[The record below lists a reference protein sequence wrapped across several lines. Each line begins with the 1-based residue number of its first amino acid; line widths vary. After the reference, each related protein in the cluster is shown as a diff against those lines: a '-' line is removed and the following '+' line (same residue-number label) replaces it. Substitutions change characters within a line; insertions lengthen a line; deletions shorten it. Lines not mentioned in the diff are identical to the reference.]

1 MEHNNMQSL
10 IETSNTILGSFKR
23 FKFVT
28 IACIAGF
35 FLGLMVIFVY
45 AMSIVTQAQKTVYV
59 VDNKGQAFSA
69 TQQQAGFS
77 REDEVK
83 DQSVRFHE
91 LFFNIT
97 PSNELIKRNVE
108 RALEI
113 SDKSVYSYYNNQ
125 QEQGY
130 YKQFVSANATQQI
143 AVDSVKVNMR
153 VHPYQVVTYVTEYV
167 TRETVMQKNILVT
180 RCSMLEVNRSEK
192 NVHGLQI
199 EQFEVIDNRTLE
211 TRRR

>member
-1 MEHNNMQSL
+1 MPSL
-10 IETSNTILGSFKR
+10 IETSNTILGAFRR

-28 IACIAGF
+28 VACIAGF
-35 FLGLMVIFVY
+35 FIGLTAVFVY
-45 AMSIVTQAQKTVYV
+45 ATAMISQAQKTVYV
-59 VDNKGQAFSA
+59 VDSRGQAFSA
-69 TQQQAGFS
+69 TQQQAGFG
-77 REDEVK
+77 REDEIR
-83 DQSVRFHE
+83 DQSVKFHE

-97 PSNELIKRNVE
+97 PNNDIIRRNVE

-113 SDKSVYSYYNNQ
+113 SDRSVYSYYNTL

-143 AVDSVKVNMR
+143 VVDSVRVNMR
-153 VHPYQVVTYVTEYV
+153 VHPYQVRTYATEYL
-167 TRETVMQKNILVT
+167 TRESVMSKNTLVT
-180 RCSMLEVNRSEK
+180 QCSMLEVNRSEK

-199 EQFEVIDNRTLE
+199 EQFEVLENRTVE

>member
-1 MEHNNMQSL
+1 MSENKTPSL
-10 IETSNTILGSFKR
+10 IETSNTILGAFRR

-28 IACIAGF
+28 VACIAGF
-35 FLGLMVIFVY
+35 FLGLVVIFVY
-45 AMSIVTQAQKTVYV
+45 ATAMISQAQKTVYV
-59 VDNKGQAFSA
+59 VDSRGQAFSA
-69 TQQQAGFS
+69 TQQQAGFG
-77 REDEVK
+77 REDEVR

-97 PSNELIKRNVE
+97 PSNDLIRRNVE

-113 SDKSVYSYYNNQ
+113 SDRSVYRYYSTL

-130 YKQFVSANATQQI
+130 YKQFISANATQQI
-143 AVDSVKVNMR
+143 VVDSVRVDMR
-153 VHPYQVVTYVTEYV
+153 THPYLVRTFVTEYL
-167 TRETVMQKNILVT
+167 TRESVVSMNRLVT
-180 RCSMLEVNRSEK
+180 QCSMLEVNRSEK

-199 EQFEVIDNRTLE
+199 EQFEVLENRNIE

>member
-1 MEHNNMQSL
+1 MSENNMQSL
-10 IETSNTILGSFKR
+10 IETSNTIIGSFRR

-28 IACIAGF
+28 ISCIAGF
-35 FLGLMVIFVY
+35 FIGLVVVFFLAAKMV
-45 AMSIVTQAQKTVYV
+45 SDAQRTVYV
-59 VDNKGQAFSA
+59 LDSRGQAFSA

-97 PSNELIKRNVE
+97 PNNDLIKRNVE

-113 SDKSVYSYYNNQ
+113 SDRSVYSYYNNL

-143 AVDSVKVNMR
+143 VVDSVKVNMK
-153 VHPYQVVTYVTEYV
+153 VHPYQVVTYVTEYL
-167 TRETVMQKNILVT
+167 TRETVMSRSSLVT

-199 EQFEVIDNRTLE
+199 EQFEVLDNRTIE